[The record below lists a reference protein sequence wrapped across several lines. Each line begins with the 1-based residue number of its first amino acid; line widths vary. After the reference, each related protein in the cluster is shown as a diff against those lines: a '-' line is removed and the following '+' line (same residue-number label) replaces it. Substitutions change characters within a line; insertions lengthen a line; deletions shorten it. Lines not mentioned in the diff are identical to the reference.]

1 MTQTDILKE
10 LEQFTITERLSIL
23 ETAMRLIREDLQ
35 QEEQSQFREGRK
47 HQLVKAAEMLRE
59 DYATDRELTV
69 FTVLDSEE
77 FYA

>member
-23 ETAMRLIREDLQ
+23 EAAVRLIREDLQ
-35 QEEQSQFREGRK
+35 QEEKSQFRKGRK
-47 HQLVKAAEMLRE
+47 HQLVEAAEMLRE
-59 DYATDRELTV
+59 DYATDSELTV